1 MVKVERTTVTPMWVK
16 IKEMYKSGTNHSD
29 KYGTNFEVGGELDN
43 LCNEF
48 LNLLG
53 EITLKDGYGDVIED
67 IKLDLWKERV
77 WLLIENA
84 GLLPEIAWRDD
95 KESDRRKIEDTW
107 ILNEDEF
114 SYDMDSQSHEAY
126 KH

>member
-84 GLLPEIAWRDD
+84 GLLPEIGWRDD

>member
-77 WLLIENA
+77 WLLIENV
-84 GLLPEIAWRDD
+84 GLLPEIGWRDD

>member
-77 WLLIENA
+77 WLLIENT
-84 GLLPEIAWRDD
+84 GLLPEIGWRDD